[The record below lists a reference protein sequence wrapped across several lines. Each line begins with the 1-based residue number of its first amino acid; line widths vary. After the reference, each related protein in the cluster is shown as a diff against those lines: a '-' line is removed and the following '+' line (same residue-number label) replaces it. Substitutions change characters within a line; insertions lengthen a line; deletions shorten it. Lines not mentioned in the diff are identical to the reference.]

1 MANNIPDMVKI
12 TLDTSRMQDFDE
24 SGTPLGTYKGVLKDL
39 DSDLSAFERVIKSA
53 SNYFEYFN
61 NNLKKI
67 NTSTGL
73 AEQSFFVRREEL
85 DNVLSA
91 IRGKNAERFG
101 DEGGYNYTVSNIETI
116 KASRKILG
124 KDAQKKA
131 IEEINRLGGT
141 AVVNPKN
148 KDKLDIYL
156 PVESSSVVGL
166 TGAQKSAIITQAIPE
181 ARKLSRIEGK
191 HRRQEELEIQ
201 HKEEEKRTAEEVKLV
216 AERKK
221 AEDKAKKEADKLL
234 AEAEDKAE
242 KEAYR
247 KAEEN
252 QKAEEAKIKESSRKT
267 GIILKAIL
275 TVVTVIGDV
284 VRRILTASLKQA
296 SENTKMATEA
306 HDVGVTAL
314 ERRGYDIFDIA
325 HGMEK
330 GSTFGAIKS
339 VQGMFG
345 DVTALDEKALGTLA
359 RVMGSE
365 VGEAVRSGMGGQN
378 PDQLL
383 EKIMDK
389 YFKQYLSGRNSLGQQ
404 VGMEQARRELVTS
417 LQSISPEIARLFS
430 QMADDYASG
439 YYNFSSY
446 AGWKGTTATNR
457 SGMTEATR
465 NFSNEIGKKYNEI
478 LAIVEELKTSFFDKL
493 GNNMDDLLI
502 KVKNIRVGQ
511 SEANKIAEDTRNRE
525 ANTRSKEIM
534 QTQLSLYSSTS
545 QDRVN
550 EIMKRTPLGKGQAGY
565 FTYTT
570 ELLAGIKSGVYD
582 ADYFKK
588 VGLGGTGMISQ
599 SQVKAY
605 IARGKVLADEAL
617 FDPKIKDEMARSM
630 TNIERIQEIEK
641 SEAYLIGSGKIA
653 DLSMSAKAQDYKA
666 QEILTSHARSIAG
679 RPGVLSE
686 AGENMQLAVLD
697 AYLDFLMT
705 NPETFKAEEKTLT
718 KSGKAKYQNI
728 ARNIAK
734 ENKIHLEDLS
744 YAQKAQALAI
754 ANAENW
760 YALNFAPSVY
770 SATKG
775 KAEDTFLMRNVVE
788 SANRS
793 INEGDSKILSRLA
806 EHIFNPNATYSVY
819 GQQGR
824 SGEYVLK
831 VQMLDS
837 SGRATGAPIDIN
849 LADTKGTQGNLGT
862 VTTNDKGQVM
872 WASTY

>member
-12 TLDTSRMQDFDE
+12 TLDTSSIQDLDAL
-24 SGTPLGTYKGVLKDL
+24 TQAPLGTYKGVLKDL
-39 DSDLSAFERVIKSA
+39 DSDLKAFEKVLQSA
-53 SNYFEYFN
+53 TNNFDFFN
-61 NNLKKI
+61 SNLKKI
-67 NTSTGL
+67 DTNTGL
-73 AEQSFFVRREEL
+73 AQQSFYIRREEA
-85 DNVLSA
+85 DNAMSA
-91 IRGKNAERFG
+91 LKAKSASLAPRRGG
-101 DEGGYNYTVSNIETI
+101 DYNFTVDDVEMVTSKRTI
-116 KASRKILG
+116 YGKQAQEKAK
-124 KDAQKKA
+124 
-131 IEEINRLGGT
+131 EEVNRLGGT
-141 AVVNPKN
+141 LTVDPKN
-148 KDKLDIYL
+148 PDKVTISIPYDSQALA
-156 PVESSSVVGL
+156 GM
-166 TGAQKSAIITQAIPE
+166 TKGQKASLITQAIPE
-181 ARKLSRIEGK
+181 ARKLSNIE
-191 HRRQEELEIQ
+191 RRAR
-201 HKEEEKRTAEEVKLV
+201 KEEETF
-216 AERKK
+216 
-221 AEDKAKKEADKLL
+221 
-234 AEAEDKAE
+234 
-242 KEAYR
+242 R
-247 KAEEN
+247 KAEEKQKAEEETFRKAEEK
-252 QKAEEAKIKESSRKT
+252 QKAEEAKVKESSRKT

-446 AGWKGTTATNR
+446 AGWRGTTVTNR

-465 NFSNEIGKKYNEI
+465 NFSNEIGKKYNDI
-478 LAIVEELKTSFFDKL
+478 LAIVEDLKTSFFTKL
-493 GNNMDDLLI
+493 GNSLDGLLT
-502 KVKNIRVGQ
+502 KVKNIRIGQ
-511 SEANKIAEDTRNRE
+511 SEANKIVEDTRNRE
-525 ANTRSKEIM
+525 ASTRSKGIM
-534 QTQLSLYSSTS
+534 QAQLSLYSSTS

-550 EIMKRTPLGKGQAGY
+550 EIMKRTPLEKGQAGY

-588 VGLGGTGMISQ
+588 NGLGGTGMISQ

-617 FDPKIKDEMARSM
+617 FDPEIKDEMARSM
-630 TNIERIQEIEK
+630 ANIERIQEIEK
-641 SEAYLIGSGKIA
+641 SEDYLIGSGKIA
-653 DLSMSAKAQDYKA
+653 DLAMTSKAQDYKA
-666 QEILTSHARSIAG
+666 QEILASHARSIAG

-686 AGENMQLAVLD
+686 AGENMQLAVQD

-705 NPETFKAEEKTLT
+705 NLEIFKAEEKTLT

-728 ARNIAK
+728 AKNIAK
-734 ENKIHLEDLS
+734 ENKIRLEDLS

-770 SATKG
+770 RATKG

-788 SANRS
+788 NANRS
-793 INEGDSKILSRLA
+793 INEGDSKILGRLA
-806 EHIFNPNATYSVY
+806 EHMFSPNSTYSVY

>member
-12 TLDTSRMQDFDE
+12 TLDTSSIQDLDAL
-24 SGTPLGTYKGVLKDL
+24 TQAPLGTYKGALKDL
-39 DSDLSAFERVIKSA
+39 DTDLKAFEKVLQSA
-53 SNYFEYFN
+53 TNNFDFFN
-61 NNLKKI
+61 SNLKKI
-67 NTSTGL
+67 DTNTGL
-73 AEQSFFVRREEL
+73 AQQPFYIRREEL
-85 DNVLSA
+85 DNAMTALRAKSA
-91 IRGKNAERFG
+91 SLAPRRGG
-101 DEGGYNYTVSNIETI
+101 DYNFTVDDVEMVTSKRTI
-116 KASRKILG
+116 YGKQAQEKAK
-124 KDAQKKA
+124 Q
-131 IEEINRLGGT
+131 EVNRLGGT
-141 AVVNPKN
+141 LIVDPKSP
-148 KDKLDIYL
+148 DKVTISIPYDSQALA
-156 PVESSSVVGL
+156 GM
-166 TGAQKSAIITQAIPE
+166 TKGQKSSLITQAIPE
-181 ARKLSRIEGK
+181 ARKLSNIEHK
-191 HRRQEELEIQ
+191 AR
-201 HKEEEKRTAEEVKLV
+201 KEEETF
-216 AERKK
+216 
-221 AEDKAKKEADKLL
+221 
-234 AEAEDKAE
+234 
-242 KEAYR
+242 R

-446 AGWKGTTATNR
+446 AGWRGTTVTNR

-465 NFSNEIGKKYNEI
+465 NFSNEIGKKYNDI
-478 LAIVEELKTSFFDKL
+478 LAIVENLKTSFFTKL
-493 GNNMDDLLI
+493 GDELDGLLT

-534 QTQLSLYSSTS
+534 QAQLSLYSSTS

-588 VGLGGTGMISQ
+588 AGLGGTGMISQ

-617 FDPKIKDEMARSM
+617 FDPEIKDEMARSM
-630 TNIERIQEIEK
+630 ANIERIQEIEK

-775 KAEDTFLMRNVVE
+775 KAEDAFLMRNVVE